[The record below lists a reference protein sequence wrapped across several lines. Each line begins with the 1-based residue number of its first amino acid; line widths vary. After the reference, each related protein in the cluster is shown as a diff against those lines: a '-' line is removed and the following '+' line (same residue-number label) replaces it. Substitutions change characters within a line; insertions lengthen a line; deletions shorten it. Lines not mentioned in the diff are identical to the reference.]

1 MRNNTPVTSRE
12 YALREGMAIV
22 SRTDAKGRITD
33 VNADFIEA
41 SGFTEAELIGQ
52 PHNLVRHP
60 DMPVE
65 AFADL
70 WRTLAAGQPWSG
82 LVKNRR
88 KNGDHYWV
96 LANATPLMEGSAI
109 TGYMSVRTQPTREQ
123 VAQAEAAYAL
133 FRSGRA
139 GRRAI
144 VQGFVVDT
152 GLRRQ
157 LDIAGRWSAR
167 ASSRWRNCAA
177 RASFAFCRAA
187 SVRSRWSASRYRA
200 RFAHAT
206 EQ

>member
-1 MRNNTPVTSRE
+1 MRNNLPVSQQE
-12 YALREGMAIV
+12 YALRPGMTIV
-22 SRTDAKGRITD
+22 SCTDLQGRIQY
-33 VNADFIEA
+33 VNDDFVEA
-41 SGFTEAELIGQ
+41 SGFAADELIGQ

-144 VQGFVVDT
+144 VQGF
-152 GLRRQ
+152 G
-157 LDIAGRWSAR
+157 WP
-167 ASSRWRNCAA
+167 
-177 RASFAFCRAA
+177 
-187 SVRSRWSASRYRA
+187 VR
-200 RFAHAT
+200 
-206 EQ
+206 